1 MVDQD
6 IMLNIKL
13 SHDDSI
19 NQIKTNK
26 SSTIEDLKY
35 NIQKKLNFK
44 IENQILIFKGDIL
57 ENKKEI
63 NYYNI
68 KENNV
73 IILVIEENENED
85 ILIDKNNIAKN
96 TNNNSINQNKKYTI
110 PSNNNLQNNEINIF
124 ENKEKRIQKPFI
136 NPKNQNNNSKSPIN
150 NSKNGIVKK
159 IKEDKNS
166 SSSES
171 LLHIFNIMG
180 KSMKNVFSHPEQII
194 QGNFIPF
201 LQPLMDDDPEVKEI
215 FSSPEKIKEITKSK
229 EYRKFANIINAISK
243 TLNIFDETNDKNKKE
258 NNNNKNNNEDE
269 DYHNINY
276 HKMNNNIKKRYENKL
291 RQLNEMGFDNQ
302 LCIQLLNKY
311 NGDINKCMEELLKY

>member
-1 MVDQD
+1 M
-6 IMLNIKL
+6 ININL

-19 NQIKTNK
+19 NPIITKK
-26 SSTIEDLKY
+26 SPKIEYLKN

-57 ENKKEI
+57 ENNKEI

-68 KENNV
+68 KENNI

-85 ILIDKNNIAKN
+85 TFIDKTNKVIN
-96 TNNNSINQNKKYTI
+96 TNNNSTNQNKKYTI
-110 PSNNNLQNNEINIF
+110 PSNNNFNLQNNEINIF
-124 ENKEKRIQKPFI
+124 ENKEKRIQKYF
-136 NPKNQNNNSKSPIN
+136 NKNKNNNSKSPIN

-311 NGDINKCMEELLKY
+311 NGDIDKCMEELLKY